1 MKIAV
6 IGGTGNL
13 GYGLALRFGQ
23 AGHEVTIGSRTAERA
38 QAAAEA
44 ASAALGGRPVN
55 GAENHAAAAQG
66 EIVILSVPFEAQ
78 AATLQAISGA
88 VQGKVVVDA
97 TVPLAE
103 GDPTRVE
110 MPPEGS
116 AAERAQALLPGARVV
131 AAFHH
136 VGAKALTRL
145 DRPIETD
152 VLVCGDDS
160 AAKQAVLGLME
171 ALGTRGIDCGP
182 LRQAQALE
190 RITPL
195 LIGLNIRYKK
205 RHAGIRISGL

>member
-13 GYGLALRFGQ
+13 GYGLALRFGN
-23 AGHEVTIGSRTAERA
+23 AGHLVIIGSRTAEKA
-38 QAAAEA
+38 VAAAAEA
-44 ASAALGGRPVN
+44 NGHLGREAVQGLENGAAASAADLV
-55 GAENHAAAAQG
+55 
-66 EIVILSVPFEAQ
+66 IVAVPFEAQ
-78 AATLQAISGA
+78 EATLAAIREA

-97 TVPLAE
+97 TVPLAS
-103 GDPTRVE
+103 GDPTRAE

-116 AAERAQALLPGARVV
+116 AAERAQRLLPGANVI

-136 VGAKALTRL
+136 VGAKALTNL
-145 DRPIETD
+145 QKPIDTD
-152 VLVCGDDS
+152 VLVCGDNQE
-160 AAKQAVLGLME
+160 AKSVVMPLME

-182 LRQAQALE
+182 LRHAQALE

-205 RHAGIRISGL
+205 RHTGLKLTGL